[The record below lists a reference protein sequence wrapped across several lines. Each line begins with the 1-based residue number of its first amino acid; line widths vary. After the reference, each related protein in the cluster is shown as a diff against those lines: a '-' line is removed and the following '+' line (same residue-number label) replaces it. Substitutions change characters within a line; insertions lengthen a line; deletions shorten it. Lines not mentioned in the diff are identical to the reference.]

1 LDTIDG
7 KAKEK
12 ETGGEELVKPRGY
25 IRSPSNWWIFES
37 LLVEFSN

>member
-12 ETGGEELVKPRGY
+12 ETGNQEGILGHRAIGGFL
-25 IRSPSNWWIFES
+25 SPCWWNSVIK
-37 LLVEFSN
+37 LAL